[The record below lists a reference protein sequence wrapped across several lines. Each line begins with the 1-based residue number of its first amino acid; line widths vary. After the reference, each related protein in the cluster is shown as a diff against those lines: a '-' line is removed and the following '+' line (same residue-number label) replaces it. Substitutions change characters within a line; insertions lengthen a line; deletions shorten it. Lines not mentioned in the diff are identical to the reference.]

1 MITVG
6 LGDRSYPIL
15 FGTDIF
21 AEVPRLARECGLGT
35 RAVLITNETVGPLY
49 ADALI
54 RSLEKGGITVSIL
67 QLPDGEEHK
76 TLATIETIINY
87 LLDAGADRRTWLI
100 ALGGGVVGDM
110 VGFAAAIYLRGVS
123 FVQIPTTLLAQVDSS
138 VGGKT
143 GVNLTKGKNLIGSF
157 HQPRCVVVDV
167 ATLQT
172 LHQREFIS
180 GLAEVLKYGIV
191 LDGDLFAYIEG
202 NLQQILAR
210 DPLVLLSLSRRCCE
224 LKAKVVEGDEREEGL
239 RAVLNYGHTLGHA
252 VEALTS
258 YRTYTHGEAVAM
270 GMAAAAMVSE
280 HFGLCSAETVGRIRH
295 LISHC
300 GLPDVLPAFSPEEY
314 RQAILRD
321 KKMKEGAITFVLNEG
336 IGSFRLQAVTDIDAI
351 LAVCGIGG

>member
-6 LGDRSYPIL
+6 LGDRSYPIV

-21 AEVPRLARECGLGT
+21 SEVPRLARECGLGT

-49 ADALI
+49 ADALLH
-54 RSLEKGGITVSIL
+54 SLEDGGVTVTLL
-67 QLPDGEEHK
+67 QLPDGEEYK
-76 TLATIETIINY
+76 TFATIERIIDF
-87 LLDAGADRRTWLI
+87 LLEAGADRRTWLI

-123 FVQIPTTLLAQVDSS
+123 FVQVPTTLLAQVDSS

-143 GVNLTKGKNLIGSF
+143 GVNLVKGKNLIGSF

-172 LHQREFIS
+172 LPQREFLS

-191 LDGDLFAYIEG
+191 LDAALFAYIEG
-202 NLQQILAR
+202 NLELILKR
-210 DPLVLLSLSRRCCE
+210 DPAALLFLSRRCCE
-224 LKAKVVEGDEREEGL
+224 IKAKVVEGDEREEGV

-270 GMAAAAMVSE
+270 GMVAAAALSE
-280 HFGLCSAETVGRIRH
+280 HYGFCSAETVGRIRS
-295 LISHC
+295 LILQC
-300 GLPDVLPAFSPEEY
+300 GLPDALPSFSREEY
-314 RQAILRD
+314 RHAILRD

-336 IGSFRLQAVTDIDAI
+336 VGSFRLQSVTDIDAI